1 MIDAEELKY
10 RDLETQGMLDESS
23 QKNMNTQKRIVE
35 KKFTWLDWSIEHA
48 EIFQDSDIVERI
60 QLYGFETPD
69 EPNNW
74 AVDENEGADQVAEP
88 LASVL
93 ASVLVKP
100 GHKDNLWVIGNGD
113 IGETEGL
120 LDALVQAQF
129 VECHLWLEDQ
139 AVCKLLV

>member
-1 MIDAEELKY
+1 VGQSLIDLK
-10 RDLETQGMLDESS
+10 SS
-23 QKNMNTQKRIVE
+23 KKNMNTQKRIVE
-35 KKFTWLDWSIEHA
+35 KKFTWLNWSIEHA
-48 EIFQDSDIVERI
+48 EIFQDGDIVERI

-69 EPNNW
+69 EPNDW
-74 AVDENEGADQVAEP
+74 AVDENEGTDQVAEP

-93 ASVLVKP
+93 VEP
-100 GHKDNLWVIGNGD
+100 GHKDSLWVVGNGD

-129 VECHLWLEDQ
+129 VEFHLWLEDQ